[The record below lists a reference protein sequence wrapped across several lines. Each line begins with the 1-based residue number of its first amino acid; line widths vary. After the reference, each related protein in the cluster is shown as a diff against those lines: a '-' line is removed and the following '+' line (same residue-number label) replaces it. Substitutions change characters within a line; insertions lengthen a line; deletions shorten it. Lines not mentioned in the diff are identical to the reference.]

1 MEDNEMILER
11 INGPADIK
19 KLETNQLNVL
29 AKEMRNALIK
39 KTSACGGHLASNL
52 GIVEITIGLH
62 RVFDAPND
70 KIISDVSH
78 QINMRTFADIVI
90 LMKVNMISLI

>member
-1 MEDNEMILER
+1 MILER

-52 GIVEITIGLH
+52 GMA
-62 RVFDAPND
+62 F
-70 KIISDVSH
+70 
-78 QINMRTFADIVI
+78 
-90 LMKVNMISLI
+90 

>member
-1 MEDNEMILER
+1 MILER

-39 KTSACGGHLASNL
+39 KN
-52 GIVEITIGLH
+52 
-62 RVFDAPND
+62 
-70 KIISDVSH
+70 
-78 QINMRTFADIVI
+78 
-90 LMKVNMISLI
+90 